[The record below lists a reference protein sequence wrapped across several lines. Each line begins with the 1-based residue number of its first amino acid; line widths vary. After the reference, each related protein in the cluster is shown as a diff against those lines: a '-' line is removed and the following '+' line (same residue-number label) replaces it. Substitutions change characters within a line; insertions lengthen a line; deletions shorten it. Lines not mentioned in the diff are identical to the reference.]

1 MDVSIVIPLYNE
13 SESLVELNEWI
24 NKSFT
29 SSGFSYEI
37 IYIDDGSDDQS
48 WNIIEGIAKENN
60 YVKGISFSKNFG
72 KSQALRVGF
81 YESKGDY
88 VATLDADLQDSPEE
102 IPIMI
107 DKLSLKKDSGG
118 AGFRRGGLG
127 YDKEIRLLEE
137 CRLISNADRSIL
149 GCYGVNGGLAGNSYN
164 VSVIRE
170 NGEKDNVV

>member
-13 SESLVELNEWI
+13 SESLIELNEWI
-24 NKSFT
+24 NKSLI

-81 YESKGDY
+81 YESKG
-88 VATLDADLQDSPEE
+88 
-102 IPIMI
+102 
-107 DKLSLKKDSGG
+107 SLYSKKG
-118 AGFRRGGLG
+118 
-127 YDKEIRLLEE
+127 IT
-137 CRLISNADRSIL
+137 
-149 GCYGVNGGLAGNSYN
+149 
-164 VSVIRE
+164 IRE
-170 NGEKDNVV
+170 K

>member
-13 SESLVELNEWI
+13 SESLIELNEWI
-24 NKSFT
+24 NKSLI

-48 WNIIEGIAKENN
+48 WNIIEDIAKENDN
-60 YVKGISFSKNFG
+60 VKGISFSRNFG

-107 DKLSLKKDSGG
+107 DKLIKNNLDKLSDWKNMLEMIPNFYSKNNMKKTGIAGIGEDAQGTTLYRRAGVAG
-118 AGFRRGGLG
+118 AGTGLPVTET
-127 YDKEIRLLEE
+127 D
-137 CRLISNADRSIL
+137 S
-149 GCYGVNGGLAGNSYN
+149 
-164 VSVIRE
+164 
-170 NGEKDNVV
+170 